1 MINPLMETLGG
12 AQAAIFATMAST
24 SRIIDVLV
32 AKGVLT
38 KKEAAATLMA
48 IAEEIR
54 DDTGDMAA
62 QEPAEGIAAWF
73 DKVAAGYRGE

>member
-1 MINPLMETLGG
+1 MTDPLTKTLGG

-38 KKEAAATLMA
+38 KKEAAATLLA

-54 DDTGDMAA
+54 DDTGDIAA
-62 QEPAEGIAAWF
+62 REPAEEIAAWF
-73 DKVAAGYRGE
+73 DKAAAGYCG

>member
-1 MINPLMETLGG
+1 MTDPLMQTLGG
-12 AQAAIFATMAST
+12 AQAAMFATMAAT

-32 AKGVLT
+32 AKEVLT

-62 QEPAEGIAAWF
+62 REPAEGIAAWL
-73 DKVAAGYRGE
+73 DKVAAAYR